1 MYKLK
6 YSKRAQ
12 KDAKKLKS
20 VGLKNKAVELLQIIH
35 KNPFQNPPPYE
46 KMFGYSNVY
55 SRRIN
60 KQHRIVYEVYEEI
73 IIIAKMWT
81 HYE

>member
-12 KDAKKLKS
+12 KDAILLKRAGLKS
-20 VGLKNKAVELLQIIH
+20 KADNLLKIIRD
-35 KNPFQNPPPYE
+35 NPFQNPPFYE
-46 KMFGYSNVY
+46 KMLGYSNVY

-73 IIIAKMWT
+73 IVIAKMWT